1 MKKTLTLRAF
11 GTAVVIMVVVVAI
24 VGLYIAGS
32 PGQERDYRLDEQR
45 LNDLQEIASS
55 IDLYYEQHGSLP
67 ENLDMLTEE
76 RQARNYY
83 IRSVTD
89 PETDLPYEYSITSD
103 TAYSLCASF
112 IMPSREEPGEYPRS
126 VYMGVQEEWGHD
138 AGYYCF
144 DLDAELRTL
153 RNFCGLRKPC
163 EAGQSCVTLP
173 DMEEAVCVQEGQE
186 CRAARCPRDCV
197 VAESYPAQVVCVDPD
212 TGEPVDAV
220 DIEDVLE
227 EPME

>member
-1 MKKTLTLRAF
+1 MKKPSTLRIF
-11 GTAVVIMVVVVAI
+11 GTAVVVMVATVTI
-24 VGLYIAGS
+24 IGLYIAGS

-45 LNDLQEIASS
+45 VTDLQQIASS
-55 IDLYYEQHGSLP
+55 VDLYYEQHGSLP
-67 ENLDMLTEE
+67 ENLDLLTEE

-89 PETDLPYEYSITSD
+89 PETDMPYEYSITSD

-112 IMPSREEPGEYPRS
+112 VMESREPEEHLRQ
-126 VYMGVQEEWGHD
+126 VYMGVKEEWGHD
-138 AGYYCF
+138 AGSYCF

-186 CRAARCPRDCV
+186 CRAARCPEECV
-197 VAESYPAQVVCVDPD
+197 LAESYPMQVMCIDPE
-212 TGEPVDAV
+212 TGEPMDAV